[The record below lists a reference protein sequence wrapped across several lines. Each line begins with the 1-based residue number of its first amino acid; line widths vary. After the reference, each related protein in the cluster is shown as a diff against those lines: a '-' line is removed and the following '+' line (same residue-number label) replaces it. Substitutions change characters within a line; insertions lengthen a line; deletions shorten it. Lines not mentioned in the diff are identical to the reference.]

1 MAEIQPPKN
10 IHTFQ
15 VKQGRKDQKHVFG
28 VFSGSVDSF
37 LGKIGFEQQRPF
49 RSFKCVLNT
58 V

>member
-28 VFSGSVDSF
+28 AFSGSVDFFFGRLDLSSND
-37 LGKIGFEQQRPF
+37 PF
-49 RSFKCVLNT
+49 VASSVS
-58 V
+58 